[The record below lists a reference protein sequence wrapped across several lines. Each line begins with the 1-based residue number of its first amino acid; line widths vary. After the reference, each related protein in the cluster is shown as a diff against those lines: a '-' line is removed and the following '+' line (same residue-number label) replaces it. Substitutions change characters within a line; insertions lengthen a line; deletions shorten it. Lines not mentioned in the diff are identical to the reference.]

1 MKKFLFLLFLTV
13 ISVTVAQEKGTLK
26 GLVTD
31 KDANNEPLPFA
42 NIVLKGT
49 TTGGTTDFDG
59 NYSFQVPVGT
69 HTVVF
74 SFLGYKT
81 VQKTFTIKAGEIIT
95 INQVMSGEEGV
106 GLDEVIVK
114 ASKAKESEKALL
126 NEQKNAVEIVES
138 IGAERL
144 GKVGI
149 NDALVATTKISGVNK
164 AESSGDIFIRGL
176 GDRYLLTTMNGLPIP
191 SDDVDK
197 KNINLNLFPTNLI
210 QKLGLTKTFS
220 ASSYADQTSGHVDV
234 LSKIYSS
241 ESKGIKVKVGA
252 TTNTNVIDKFST
264 YRGTQN
270 LNNTTLGFY
279 SSSLSPAEATST
291 QSWGTKDVSLPL
303 NRNIS
308 ITAGKRFEIGDKDLG
323 VIFSYGNRV
332 SFDYITGVR
341 ALYNANERQNEY
353 NDAEQ
358 FTTTYNNTALLNFSL
373 DLNTNNKIQFVN
385 LFINKTQDNL
395 FEGGRNGEGFQV
407 DNDPVA
413 NRGSFIRDQNVK
425 ETTILIHQL
434 LGEHDLS
441 EKNLLKWA
449 VGANF
454 VSANEPNRIRNE
466 VVIGDGTSATG
477 FTPAGQVFP
486 SQNNNFQNRVSSQEI
501 SDFEVNG
508 YINDEII
515 FFETE
520 DTFFKAKFGVD
531 TRFRTR
537 DFVSKFIGVANQ
549 NNLFTDSVDN
559 IPSIYSADNFSNGTI
574 RADAG
579 NPEDTYNSYLLYSGG
594 YVTTSYKTASFLLD
608 AGLRFEYNDIS
619 LTEWDVN
626 NFIDPVTFIPRL
638 GSSQTT
644 YTNILPH
651 LNFKYTLN
659 EKSSLRLV
667 LTKTITLPEFKELA
681 PFEYFSPTS
690 RVIVG
695 NPDLIAST
703 NYNADLKYEF
713 FPSAAQLIS
722 VTGFYKRISD
732 PINFAI
738 ERGPAGFFTYDNT
751 GDLATVY
758 GVELESRID
767 IINTDSFG
775 KLNFNL
781 NTTLMEHSQDLDRIY
796 QYNNISES
804 RLVGAPNVIV
814 NGGLNYSNEKDNSLN
829 IALQANYTSDKIFA
843 LGAPRDQTDNGRLEL
858 FNSEIIENAVFT
870 ADLVISKQLSE
881 KLSVKG
887 TFRNLL
893 NPTIKQTQEVR
904 DLTTGVFSNKTVSE
918 YKSGVDLGVSLTYSF

>member
-1 MKKFLFLLFLTV
+1 MKKFLFLLFLAV
-13 ISVTVAQEKGTLK
+13 VSVTIAQEKGTLK

-42 NIVLKGT
+42 NVVLKGT
-49 TTGGTTDFDG
+49 TVGGTTDFDG
-59 NYSFQVPVGT
+59 NYSFLVPEGT

-81 VQKTFTIKAGEIIT
+81 LQKTFTIKAGQTIT
-95 INQVMSGEEGV
+95 INQSMSGEEGV

-241 ESKGIKVKVGA
+241 ESKGIKIKLG
-252 TTNTNVIDKFST
+252 TTANTNVIDKFSS

-270 LNNTTLGFY
+270 LNNTNLGIY
-279 SSSLSPAEATST
+279 NSNLSPVEAAST
-291 QSWGTKDVSLPL
+291 QSWSTTDLNLPF
-303 NRNIS
+303 NRNFS

-323 VIFSYGNRV
+323 VIFSYANRID
-332 SFDYITGVR
+332 FDYKNGIR
-341 ALYNANERQNEY
+341 ALYNANERHNEY
-353 NDAEQ
+353 TDAEQ

-373 DLNTNNKIQFVN
+373 DLNTNNKIQFAN
-385 LFINKTQDNL
+385 LFINKAQDNL
-395 FEGGRNGEGFQV
+395 FEAGRNEQGFQV

-413 NRGSFIRDQNVK
+413 NKGSFVRDQNIK
-425 ETTILIHQL
+425 QTRILINQL

-441 EKNLLKWA
+441 EKNILKWA
-449 VGANF
+449 VGTNF
-454 VSANEPNRIRNE
+454 VIANEPNRIRNE
-466 VVIGDGTSATG
+466 AVIGDGTDATG
-477 FTPAGQVFP
+477 FTADGQVFP

-508 YINDEII
+508 YINDEITLS
-515 FFETE
+515 ETDE
-520 DTFFKAKFGVD
+520 TFFKAKFGID

-537 DFVSKFIGVANQ
+537 DFNSKFVGTVNQ
-549 NNLFTDSVDN
+549 SNLFANSVDDLYTVF
-559 IPSIYSADNFSNGTI
+559 SSENFTNGSV

-579 NPEDTYNSYLLYSGG
+579 NPEDTYSAYLLYNAG
-594 YVTTSYKTASFLLD
+594 YVTASYKTSAFLID

-619 LTEWDVN
+619 LTKWDVN
-626 NFIDPVTFIPRL
+626 NYIDPVTFLPRI
-638 GSSQTT
+638 GSSQST

-651 LNFKYTLN
+651 LNLKYN
-659 EKSSLRLV
+659 INDKNSLRLV

-690 RVIVG
+690 RVVVG
-695 NPDLIAST
+695 NPDLVAST
-703 NYNADLKYEF
+703 NYNADLKFEF
-713 FPSAAQLIS
+713 YPSSGELIS
-722 VTGFYKRISD
+722 VTGFFKSISD

-738 ERGPAGFFTYDNT
+738 ERGPAGIFTYDNT
-751 GDLATVY
+751 GDLAKVF
-758 GVELESRID
+758 GIELESRID
-767 IINTDSFG
+767 IVNNDSFG

-781 NTTLMEHSQDLDRIY
+781 NTTLMEHNQDLDRIY
-796 QYNNISES
+796 QYNNVSES
-804 RLVGAPNVIV
+804 RLVGAPNVII
-814 NGGLNYSNEKDNSLN
+814 NGGLNFSNEKDNPLN

-843 LGAPRDQTDNGRLEL
+843 LGAPRDQTV
-858 FNSEIIENAVFT
+858 NSDIIENSVFT
-870 ADLVISKQLSE
+870 ADVVITKQLSE
-881 KLSVKG
+881 KLSIKG

-904 DLTTGVFSNKTVSE
+904 DLTTGVFSNKIVSE
-918 YKSGVDLGVSLTYSF
+918 YKSGVDLGISLSYKF